1 MLGRTGTEQGQIL
14 RKTFTLKSSD
24 RKQTQASKN
33 SVFAHMGE
41 HRVTASAGKNVRM
54 RKSMGERHGV

>member
-1 MLGRTGTEQGQIL
+1 MLGRTGTEKGQIL

-41 HRVTASAGKNVRM
+41 LRVTASAGKNVRM